1 MFSIFPSP
9 FHVFLWNIIFFSI
22 FVVFLDCRVFE
33 MNAWISL
40 MYLARIAL
48 KQINSCVDLWW
59 DMVVWCFVFEIYKK
73 GLLACS
79 HKSIPRD
86 DFVHSNTKQYG
97 LNFFRLFYDMD
108 EIELHLIDD
117 KIIEGFDYISTT
129 IDINVNVETLLHY
142 CKRTKYERTT
152 KNLISEF
159 LKVRDNGF
167 YASH

>member
-1 MFSIFPSP
+1 
-9 FHVFLWNIIFFSI
+9 
-22 FVVFLDCRVFE
+22 
-33 MNAWISL
+33 
-40 MYLARIAL
+40 
-48 KQINSCVDLWW
+48 
-59 DMVVWCFVFEIYKK
+59 
-73 GLLACS
+73 
-79 HKSIPRD
+79 
-86 DFVHSNTKQYG
+86 
-97 LNFFRLFYDMD
+97 MD